1 MAMNGAISIENTR
14 RGDGGFSLLEVLIA
28 NVMLAIGLLAIAA
41 MQDVALSRNAN
52 SKQLSVATSLA
63 TEMMERIRYNSPANA
78 TAIPGGGFLYNG
90 IQACSNLALA
100 DCPGGETAGNATAL
114 NNLTA
119 NGDFAQWAARLKATD
134 AAGNLLLPNAVGQVN
149 SVAIGPASMNQVQV
163 IVNLQWRVGILPK
176 TIAMN
181 TIVSP

>member
-1 MAMNGAISIENTR
+1 MAMNGAISIENCR

-41 MQDVALSRNAN
+41 MQDVALSRNFE
-52 SKQLSVATSLA
+52 SKRMSVATSLA
-63 TEMMERIRYNSPANA
+63 TEMMDRIRYNSPANA
-78 TAIPGGGFLYNG
+78 TAIPAVGFLYNG
-90 IQACSNLALA
+90 IVACSDLALA
-100 DCPGGETAGNATAL
+100 ACPLGEAAGNATAL

-119 NGDFAQWAARLKATD
+119 NGDVTQWAARLKARD
-134 AAGNLLLPNAVGQVN
+134 AAGNLLLPNAVGVVN

-163 IVNLQWRVGILPK
+163 IVTLGWGGVVPRTL
-176 TIAMN
+176 TMN

>member
-1 MAMNGAISIENTR
+1 MAMKVERSIGQAR
-14 RGDGGFSLLEVLIA
+14 RGEGGFSLLEVLIA
-28 NVMLAIGLLAIAA
+28 NIMLAIGLLAIAA
-41 MQDVALSRNAN
+41 MQDVALSRNAT

-78 TAIPGGGFLYNG
+78 TPIPAGGFLYNG
-90 IQACSNLALA
+90 IQACSDLAN
-100 DCPGGETAGNATAL
+100 CPGGEAAGNATAL

-119 NGDFAQWAARLKATD
+119 NGDFTQWAARLKARD
-134 AAGNLLLPNAVGQVN
+134 ALGNLLLPNAVGQVI
-149 SVAIGPASMNQVQV
+149 SQAIGPASMNQVQV
-163 IVNLQWRVGILPK
+163 IVNLQWQVGIVPK